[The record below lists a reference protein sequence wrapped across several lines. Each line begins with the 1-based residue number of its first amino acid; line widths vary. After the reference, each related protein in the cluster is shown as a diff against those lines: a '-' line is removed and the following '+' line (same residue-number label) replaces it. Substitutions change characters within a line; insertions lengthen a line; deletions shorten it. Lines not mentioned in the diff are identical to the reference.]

1 MWFSQ
6 RDLLDY
12 MRADRAFLRGLS
24 STELRRRYR
33 AVMGHPAY
41 VGMAR
46 AQMRTD
52 ILLAHYEDKII
63 DGWRIYG

>member
-1 MWFSQ
+1 MWLSQ
-6 RDLLDY
+6 RTLLDY
-12 MRADRAFLRGLS
+12 MRTDRAFLRGLS
-24 STELRRRYR
+24 TTELRRRYR

-52 ILLAHYEDKII
+52 ILRAHYAKDII
-63 DGWRIYG
+63 AQEQVHG